1 MTIRL
6 GDLLVE
12 HGCLTTEQ
20 RDRIVETQRCNP
32 RPFGLLAEE
41 LFGVSPSDV
50 EAAWAVQYSSIAPR
64 FDPRL
69 HAIGPEV
76 LSLIEP
82 RQAWQF
88 RLIPVRHEGDEHVF
102 VTCVDSLSR
111 ALRFTGWR
119 IPGPCTFCVC
129 DPGVLTIGLGMHY
142 PMQGMDTGLAGGFG
156 DPSSEGE
163 AA

>member
-12 HGCLTTEQ
+12 HRCLTPLQ
-20 RDRIVETQRCNP
+20 RDQILLAQRTTP
-32 RPFGLLAEE
+32 RPFGVLAEE
-41 LFGVSPSDV
+41 LFGVAPSAV
-50 EAAWAVQYSSIAPR
+50 EHAWAEQYATIAPR

-69 HAIGPEV
+69 HAIEPEI
-76 LSLIEP
+76 LGLLER

-88 RLIPVRHEGDEHVF
+88 RVIPVRREGDEHVF
-102 VTCVDSLSR
+102 VTSADNLAR

-119 IPGPCTFCVC
+119 VPGPCTFCIC
-129 DPGVLTIGLGMHY
+129 DPETLTIALGMHY
-142 PMQGMDTGLAGGFG
+142 PMEGMDALGPHT
-156 DPSSEGE
+156 D